1 MSKNKKSQFFEWGK
15 VLSFQAPITMVVGAR
30 GLGKTY
36 GLRKACIEQF
46 LKKGVCFVEVARFK
60 SEQKQVQRGYFDRVG
75 QEFTG
80 CEFEVRGSE
89 GFVWRGKTTEK
100 GKKLWER
107 VCYFVSLTELQTT
120 KKRTFDNVKNIIFD
134 ESVIDRTDRYHRYLP
149 NEWELLAGLV
159 DSCSR
164 ERGDSK
170 IHPSLFLLG
179 NAVDL
184 SNPYFQR
191 IGLME
196 APSVGFHWY
205 LKKLFLLVVPEA
217 SEYSKAKEES
227 TLAGRMLAGTA
238 AGQAANWN
246 QFSQEFEGVIAPK
259 PSSARFEVGLR
270 WKEQDFGLWFDDRE
284 GRYYVTSRIP
294 PHGKC
299 LALSIGQVAVNQ
311 PLVQKNASFLRSI
324 VSLASIDGL
333 RFESLGLR
341 SQFFT
346 ACGLLNLL

>member
-1 MSKNKKSQFFEWGK
+1 MSNKNQYFNWGK

-36 GLRKACIEQF
+36 GLRKECIDEF
-46 LKKGVCFVEVARFK
+46 LKKGLRFVEVSRFK
-60 SEQKQVQRGYFDRVG
+60 SEQKAVSKGYFSRVS
-75 QEFTG
+75 QEFPG
-80 CEFEVRGSE
+80 CEFEVRGNE

-100 GKKLWER
+100 GKKIWEKL
-107 VCYFVSLTELQTT
+107 CFFVSLTELQTA
-120 KKRTFDNVKNIIFD
+120 KKRTFDGVHRIIFD
-134 ESVIDRTDRYHRYLP
+134 EAVIDRADRFHRYLVG
-149 NEWELLAGLV
+149 EWELLAGLV
-159 DSCSR
+159 DSVSR
-164 ERGDSK
+164 ERAESVV
-170 IHPSLFLLG
+170 HPQLFLLG

-184 SNPYFQR
+184 SNPYFQQ

-196 APSVGFHWY
+196 APEVGFHWFW
-205 LKKLFLLVVPEA
+205 KKLFLLVVPEA
-217 SEYSKAKEES
+217 STYSRSKETK

-238 AGQAANWN
+238 AGEAANWN
-246 QFSQEFEGVIAPK
+246 RFSTEFAGVIAKK
-259 PSSARFEVGLR
+259 PSTARFEVGLR
-270 WKEQDFGLWFDDRE
+270 WKEEQFGLWFDDRE
-284 GRYYVTSRIP
+284 GRYYINSTIP
-294 PHGKC
+294 RGGKT
-299 LALSIGQVAVNQ
+299 LALSIGNVAVNS

>member
-1 MSKNKKSQFFEWGK
+1 MSKKNQYFDWNPVFSRN
-15 VLSFQAPITMVVGAR
+15 APITMVVGAR

-36 GLRKACIEQF
+36 GLRKACIEEF
-46 LKKGVCFVEVARFK
+46 LKKGLRFVEVSRFR
-60 SEQKQVQRGYFDRVG
+60 SEQKAVSKGYFNRVSS
-75 QEFTG
+75 EFPE

-100 GKKLWER
+100 GKKIWEKI
-107 VCYFVSLTELQTT
+107 CFFVSLTELQTA
-120 KKRTFDNVKNIIFD
+120 KKRTFDLVHRIIFD
-134 ESVIDRTDRYHRYLP
+134 EAIIDRSDRFHRYLSG
-149 NEWELLAGLV
+149 EWELLAGLI
-159 DSCSR
+159 DSVSR
-164 ERGDSK
+164 ERAEST
-170 IHPSLFLLG
+170 IHPQLFLLG

-184 SNPYFQR
+184 SNPFFQQ
-191 IGLME
+191 IGLMD
-196 APSVGFHWY
+196 APKVGYQWF

-217 SEYSKAKEES
+217 KAYSKQKETE

-238 AGQAANWN
+238 AGEAANWN
-246 QFSQEFEGVIAPK
+246 MFNAEFEGVISPK

-270 WKEQDFGLWFDDRE
+270 WKDQSFGLWFDDLE
-284 GRYYVTSRIP
+284 GRYYITSRIP
-294 PHGKC
+294 KGGKS
-299 LALSIGQVAVNQ
+299 LALSIGNVAVNQ
-311 PLVQKNASFLRSI
+311 PLVQKNASFIRSI

>member
-1 MSKNKKSQFFEWGK
+1 MSNKNQYFNWGK

-36 GLRKACIEQF
+36 GLRKACIDEYI
-46 LKKGVCFVEVARFK
+46 KKGLRFVEVSRFK
-60 SEQKQVQRGYFDRVG
+60 SEQKAVSKGYFSRVS
-75 QEFTG
+75 QEFPG

-89 GFVWRGKTTEK
+89 GFVCRGTNEK
-100 GKKLWER
+100 GKKQWEKI
-107 VCYFVSLTELQTT
+107 CFFVSLTELQTA
-120 KKRTFDNVKNIIFD
+120 KKRTFDLVHRIIFD
-134 ESVIDRTDRYHRYLP
+134 EAVIDKTDRFHHYLAS
-149 NEWELLAGLV
+149 EWELLAGLV
-159 DSCSR
+159 DSVSR
-164 ERGDSK
+164 ERAEST
-170 IHPSLFLLG
+170 IHPQLFLLG

-184 SNPYFQR
+184 SNPYFQQ

-196 APSVGFHWY
+196 EPSTGFHWFWR
-205 LKKLFLLVVPEA
+205 KLFLLVVPEA
-217 SEYSKAKEES
+217 KEYSRAKETQ

-238 AGQAANWN
+238 AGEAANWN
-246 QFSQEFEGVIAPK
+246 RFSTEFAGVIAKK
-259 PSSARFEVGLR
+259 PSTARFEVGLR
-270 WKEQDFGLWFDDRE
+270 WKEQEFGLWFDDHE
-284 GRYYVTSRIP
+284 GRYYINSTIP
-294 PHGKC
+294 RGGKT
-299 LALSIGQVAVNQ
+299 LALSIGNVAVNS

>member
-1 MSKNKKSQFFEWGK
+1 MSKSQFFEWGP
-15 VLSFQAPITMVVGAR
+15 VLSRQAPITMVVGAR

-46 LKKGVCFVEVARFK
+46 LKKGYCFVEVSRFK
-60 SEQKQVQRGYFDRVG
+60 SEQKQVQRGYFDRIS
-75 QEFTG
+75 QEFPG
-80 CEFEVRGSE
+80 VEFEVRGSE

-100 GKKLWER
+100 GKKTWER

-120 KKRTFDNVKNIIFD
+120 KKRTFDRVKNILFD
-134 ESVIDRTDRYHRYLP
+134 EAVIDRSDRYHRYLP
-149 NEWELLAGLV
+149 NEWELLAGLI

-164 ERGDSK
+164 ERADSSV
-170 IHPSLFLLG
+170 HPQLFLLG

-184 SNPYFQR
+184 SNPFFQK

-196 APSVGFHWY
+196 EPSTGFHWY

-217 SEYSKAKEES
+217 ADYSRAKEEQ

-238 AGQAANWN
+238 AGEAANWN
-246 QFSQEFEGVIAPK
+246 KFSSEFAGVIAKK

-270 WKEQDFGLWFDDRE
+270 WKEAEFGLWFDDRE
-284 GRYYVTSRIP
+284 GRYYINSTIP
-294 PHGKC
+294 RGGKT
-299 LALSIGQVAVNQ
+299 LALSIGNVAVNT
-311 PLVQKNASFLRSI
+311 PLVQKNASFLKSI

>member
-1 MSKNKKSQFFEWGK
+1 MSNKNQFFNWGP
-15 VLSFQAPITMVVGAR
+15 VLSRQAPITMVVGAR

-46 LKKGVCFVEVARFK
+46 LKKDVCFVEVSRFK

-75 QEFTG
+75 SEFPG
-80 CEFEVRGSE
+80 VEFEVRGSE
-89 GFVWRGKTTEK
+89 GFAWRGKTSEK
-100 GKKLWER
+100 GKKVWER

-120 KKRTFDNVKNIIFD
+120 KKRTFDRVKNILFD
-134 ESVIDRTDRYHRYLP
+134 EAVIDRGDRYHRYLP
-149 NEWELLAGLV
+149 NEWELLAGLI

-170 IHPSLFLLG
+170 LHPQLFLLG

-184 SNPYFQR
+184 SNPFFQR

-196 APSVGFHWY
+196 APQTGYHWF

-217 SEYSKAKEES
+217 KEYSKAKES
-227 TLAGRMLAGTA
+227 QTLAGRMLAGTA
-238 AGQAANWN
+238 AGEAANWN
-246 QFSQEFEGVIAPK
+246 HFSNEFEGVIAKK
-259 PSSARFEVGLR
+259 PSTARFEVGLR
-270 WKEQDFGLWFDDRE
+270 WKDQSFGLWFDDCE
-284 GRYYVTSRIP
+284 GRYYINGSIP
-294 PHGKC
+294 RGGKT
-299 LALSIGQVAVNQ
+299 LALSIGNVAVNT
-311 PLVQKNASFLRSI
+311 PLVQKNASFLKSI

>member
-1 MSKNKKSQFFEWGK
+1 MSKGQFFEWGP
-15 VLSFQAPITMVVGAR
+15 VFSRQAPITMVVGAR

-36 GLRKACIEQF
+36 GLRKACIEEY
-46 LKKGVCFVEVARFK
+46 LKKGLRFVEVSRFK
-60 SEQKQVQRGYFDRVG
+60 SEQKQVSKGYFARVSA
-75 QEFTG
+75 EFPG

-89 GFVWRGKTTEK
+89 GFVCRKTDSRGKKVWEK
-100 GKKLWER
+100 I
-107 VCYFVSLTELQTT
+107 CFFVSLTELQTA
-120 KKRTFDNVKNIIFD
+120 KKRTFDGVHRIIFD
-134 ESVIDRTDRYHRYLP
+134 EAVIDRADRFHRYLP
-149 NEWELLAGLV
+149 GEWELLAGLI
-159 DSCSR
+159 DSVSR
-164 ERGDSK
+164 ERAESS
-170 IHPSLFLLG
+170 IHPQLFLLG

-184 SNPYFQR
+184 ANPYFQR

-196 APSVGFHWY
+196 APKTGFHWF

-217 SEYSKAKEES
+217 TEYSQSKETQ

-246 QFSQEFEGVIAPK
+246 EFSSEFEGVISPK
-259 PSSARFEVGLR
+259 PSTARFEVGLL
-270 WKEQDFGLWFDDRE
+270 WKDQTFGLWFDDHE

-294 PHGKC
+294 PQGRC
-299 LALSIGQVAVNQ
+299 LALSIGQVAVNT

>member
-1 MSKNKKSQFFEWGK
+1 MSTQFFEWGK

-36 GLRKACIEQF
+36 GLRKVCIQDY
-46 LKKGVCFVEVARFK
+46 LKKGHCFVEVARFK
-60 SEQKQVQRGYFDRVG
+60 AEQKQVQHGYFERVG
-75 QEFTG
+75 KEFPG

-89 GFVWRGKTTEK
+89 GFVWQGKTTEK
-100 GKKLWER
+100 GKKVWER

-120 KKRTFDNVKNIIFD
+120 KKRTFDSVKNIIFD
-134 ESVIDRTDRYHRYLP
+134 EAVIDSQDRYHRYLP
-149 NEWELLAGLV
+149 GEWELLAGLV

-164 ERGDSK
+164 ERGDSS

-184 SNPYFQR
+184 ANPYFQR

-196 APSVGFHWY
+196 APKVGFHWF

-217 SEYSKAKEES
+217 SEYSRAKES
-227 TLAGRMLAGTA
+227 KTLAGRMLAGTA
-238 AGQAANWN
+238 AGEAANWN
-246 QFSQEFEGVIAPK
+246 KFSHEFEGVISPK
-259 PSSARFEVGLR
+259 PSSARFEVGLL
-270 WKEQDFGLWFDDRE
+270 WKDQKFGLWFDDHE
-284 GRYYVTSRIP
+284 GRYYINDRIP
-294 PHGKC
+294 PQGKV
-299 LALSIGQVAVNQ
+299 LALSIGQVAVNI
-311 PLVQKNASFLRSI
+311 PLVQRNASFLKSI

>member
-1 MSKNKKSQFFEWGK
+1 MSTQFFEWGK
-15 VLSFQAPITMVVGAR
+15 VLSYQAPITMVVGAR

-36 GLRKACIEQF
+36 GLRKVCIQDY
-46 LKKGVCFVEVARFK
+46 LKKGYCFVEVARFK
-60 SEQKQVQRGYFDRVG
+60 AEQKQVQHGYFERVG
-75 QEFTG
+75 KEFPG

-100 GKKLWER
+100 GKKIWER

-120 KKRTFDNVKNIIFD
+120 KKRTFDSVKNIIFD
-134 ESVIDRTDRYHRYLP
+134 EAVIDSKDRYHRYLP
-149 NEWELLAGLV
+149 GEWELLAGLI

-170 IHPSLFLLG
+170 LHPSLFLLG

-196 APSVGFHWY
+196 APEVGFHWY
-205 LKKLFLLVVPEA
+205 LRKLFLLVVPEA
-217 SEYSKAKEES
+217 ASYSRAKETE

-238 AGQAANWN
+238 AGDAANWN
-246 QFSQEFEGVIAPK
+246 RFSSEFAGVIAKK
-259 PSSARFEVGLR
+259 PASARFEVGLR
-270 WKEQDFGLWFDDRE
+270 WKDEEFGLWFDDKE
-284 GRYYVTSRIP
+284 GRYYINSTIP
-294 PHGKC
+294 RGGKT
-299 LALSIGQVAVNQ
+299 LALSIGNVAVNI
-311 PLVQKNASFLRSI
+311 PLVQKNASFLKSI

>member
-1 MSKNKKSQFFEWGK
+1 MSKSKYFEWGP
-15 VLSFQAPITMVVGAR
+15 VFSRQAPITMVVGAR

-36 GLRKACIEQF
+36 GLRKECISEY
-46 LKKGVCFVEVARFK
+46 LKKGLRFVEVSRFK
-60 SEQKQVQRGYFDRVG
+60 SEQKQVSKGYFSRVS
-75 QEFTG
+75 QEFPG

-100 GKKLWER
+100 GKKIWEKL
-107 VCYFVSLTELQTT
+107 CFFVSLTELQTA
-120 KKRTFDNVKNIIFD
+120 KKRTFDGVHRIIFD
-134 ESVIDRTDRYHRYLP
+134 EAIIDSQDRFHRYLS
-149 NEWELLAGLV
+149 NEWELLANLI
-159 DSCSR
+159 DSVSR
-164 ERGDSK
+164 ERSEST
-170 IHPSLFLLG
+170 IHPQLFLLG

-191 IGLME
+191 IGLMD
-196 APSVGFHWY
+196 APKKGFHWH

-217 SEYSKAKEES
+217 SEYSQAKETQ
-227 TLAGRMLAGTA
+227 TLAGRMLAGTS

-246 QFSQEFEGVIAPK
+246 SFSTEFEGVIAKK

-270 WKEQDFGLWFDDRE
+270 WKEEQFGLWFDDNE
-284 GRYYVTSRIP
+284 GRYYVTTKIP
-294 PHGKC
+294 NGGKV
-299 LALSIGQVAVNQ
+299 LALSIGNVAVNQ
-311 PLVQKNASFLRSI
+311 PLVQKNASFIRSI

>member
-1 MSKNKKSQFFEWGK
+1 MSSKKNQFFEWGP
-15 VLSFQAPITMVVGAR
+15 VLSRQAPITMVVGAR

-36 GLRKACIEQF
+36 GLRKTCIEQF
-46 LKKGVCFVEVARFK
+46 LKKGVCFVEVSRFK

-75 QEFTG
+75 AEFPG

-89 GFVWRGKTTEK
+89 GFVWQGKTTEK
-100 GKKLWER
+100 GKKVWER
-107 VCYFVSLTELQTT
+107 VCYFISLTELQTT
-120 KKRTFDNVKNIIFD
+120 KKRTFDRVKNILFD
-134 ESVIDRTDRYHRYLP
+134 EAVIDRTDRYHRYLP

-164 ERGDSK
+164 ERGDSEL
-170 IHPSLFLLG
+170 HPQLFLLG

-184 SNPYFQR
+184 SNPFFQK

-196 APSVGFHWY
+196 APKVGFHWF

-217 SEYSKAKEES
+217 AEYSKAKEEE

-238 AGQAANWN
+238 AGQAVNWN
-246 QFSQEFEGVIAPK
+246 KFTNEFEGVISPK

-270 WKEQDFGLWFDDRE
+270 WKEESFGLWFDDGE

-294 PHGKC
+294 KGGKT
-299 LALSIGQVAVNQ
+299 LALSIGNVAVNS
-311 PLVQKNASFLRSI
+311 PLVQKNASFIKSI

>member
-1 MSKNKKSQFFEWGK
+1 MSKNQYFNWGS
-15 VLSFQAPITMVVGAR
+15 VLSRNAPITMVVGAR

-36 GLRKACIEQF
+36 GLRKECIQEY
-46 LKKGVCFVEVARFK
+46 LRKGLRFVEVSRFR
-60 SEQKQVQRGYFDRVG
+60 SEQKAVSKGYFSRVS
-75 QEFTG
+75 QEFPG
-80 CEFEVRGSE
+80 CEFEVRGNE

-100 GKKLWER
+100 GKKLWEKI
-107 VCYFVSLTELQTT
+107 CFFVSLTELQTA
-120 KKRTFDNVKNIIFD
+120 KKRTFDGVHRIIFD
-134 ESVIDRTDRYHRYLP
+134 EAVIDRADRYHRYLP

-159 DSCSR
+159 DSVSR
-164 ERGDSK
+164 ERAESVV
-170 IHPSLFLLG
+170 HPQLFLLG

-184 SNPYFQR
+184 ANPYFQQ

-196 APSVGFHWY
+196 APQTGFTWFW
-205 LKKLFLLVVPEA
+205 KKLFLLVVPEA
-217 SEYSKAKEES
+217 SAYSLAKES
-227 TLAGRMLAGTA
+227 KTLAGRMLAGTA

-246 QFSQEFEGVIAPK
+246 QFNQEFEGVIAPK

-270 WKEQDFGLWFDDRE
+270 WKEQEFGLWFDDHE

-294 PHGKC
+294 PHGRC
-299 LALSIGQVAVNQ
+299 LALSIGQVAVNV
-311 PLVQKNASFLRSI
+311 PLVQKNASFLKSI

>member
-1 MSKNKKSQFFEWGK
+1 MSKSKYFEWGP
-15 VLSFQAPITMVVGAR
+15 VFSRQAPITMVVGAR

-36 GLRKACIEQF
+36 GLRKACIEEF
-46 LKKGVCFVEVARFK
+46 LRKGLRFVEVSRFK
-60 SEQKQVQRGYFDRVG
+60 SEQKQVSKGYFARVS
-75 QEFTG
+75 QEFPDM
-80 CEFEVRGSE
+80 EFEVRGSE

-100 GKKLWER
+100 GKKVWEKI
-107 VCYFVSLTELQTT
+107 CYFISLTELQTA
-120 KKRTFDNVKNIIFD
+120 KKRTFDLVHRIIFD
-134 ESVIDRTDRYHRYLP
+134 EAIIDTQDRFHRYLTG
-149 NEWELLAGLV
+149 EWELLAGLI

-164 ERGDSK
+164 ERAESEIK
-170 IHPSLFLLG
+170 PQLFLLG

-184 SNPYFQR
+184 TNPYFSR

-196 APSVGFHWY
+196 APSTGYHWH
-205 LKKLFLLVVPEA
+205 LRKLFLLVVPEA
-217 SEYSKAKEES
+217 KTYSEAKETK

-238 AGQAANWN
+238 AGEAANWN
-246 QFSQEFEGVIAPK
+246 RFNNEFEGVIAKK
-259 PSSARFEVGLR
+259 PASARFEVGLR
-270 WKEQDFGLWFDDRE
+270 WKDQSFGLWFDDRE
-284 GRYYVTSRIP
+284 GRYYINNQIP
-294 PHGKC
+294 RGGKT
-299 LALSIGQVAVNQ
+299 LALSIGNVAVNS

>member
-1 MSKNKKSQFFEWGK
+1 MSSKKNQFFEWGP
-15 VLSFQAPITMVVGAR
+15 VLSRQAPITMVVGAR

-36 GLRKACIEQF
+36 GLRKTCIEQF
-46 LKKGVCFVEVARFK
+46 LKKGVCFVEVSRFK

-75 QEFTG
+75 AEFPG

-89 GFVWRGKTTEK
+89 GFVWQGKTTEK
-100 GKKLWER
+100 GKKVWER

-120 KKRTFDNVKNIIFD
+120 KKRTFDRVKNILFD
-134 ESVIDRTDRYHRYLP
+134 EAVIDRSDRFHRYLP
-149 NEWELLAGLV
+149 NEWELLAGLI

-164 ERGDSK
+164 ERGDSEL
-170 IHPSLFLLG
+170 HPQLFLLG

-184 SNPYFQR
+184 SNPFFQR

-196 APSVGFHWY
+196 APHTGYHWY

-217 SEYSKAKEES
+217 SEYSRSKEEE

-246 QFSQEFEGVIAPK
+246 TFSTEFDGVIAQK
-259 PSSARFEVGLR
+259 PSSARFEVGLL
-270 WKEQDFGLWFDDRE
+270 WKGEEFGLWFDDRE
-284 GRYYVTSRIP
+284 GRYYVTSKIP
-294 PHGKC
+294 RGGKT
-299 LALSIGQVAVNQ
+299 LALSIGQVAVNT
-311 PLVQKNASFLRSI
+311 PLIQKNASFIRSI

>member
-1 MSKNKKSQFFEWGK
+1 MSNRFFNWGP
-15 VLSFQAPITMVVGAR
+15 VLSRQAPITMVVGAR

-46 LKKGVCFVEVARFK
+46 LKKDVCFVEVSRFK
-60 SEQKQVQRGYFDRVG
+60 AEQKQVQRGYFERVG
-75 QEFTG
+75 KEFPE

-89 GFVWRGKTTEK
+89 GFVWRGKTSEK
-100 GKKLWER
+100 GKKVWER
-107 VCYFVSLTELQTT
+107 ICYFCSLTELQTT
-120 KKRTFDNVKNIIFD
+120 KKRTFDNVKSIIFD
-134 ESVIDRTDRYHRYLP
+134 EAIIDHSDRFHRYLQG
-149 NEWELLAGLV
+149 EWELLAGLI

-164 ERGDSK
+164 ERVDSE

-184 SNPYFQR
+184 ANPYFQR
-191 IGLME
+191 IGLMD
-196 APSVGFHWY
+196 APKTGYHWY
-205 LKKLFLLVVPEA
+205 MKKLFLLVVPEA
-217 SEYSKAKEES
+217 SDYSKQKESE

-246 QFSQEFEGVIAPK
+246 QFNQEFEGVIAPK
-259 PSSARFEVGLR
+259 PSTARFEVGLR
-270 WKEQDFGLWFDDRE
+270 WKEEQFGLWFDDKE
-284 GRYYVTSRIP
+284 GRYYVNGRIP
-294 PHGKC
+294 AGGKV
-299 LALSIGQVAVNQ
+299 LALSIGNVAVNT
-311 PLVQKNASFLRSI
+311 PLVQRNASFLKSI

>member
-1 MSKNKKSQFFEWGK
+1 MSKKSSQFFEWGP
-15 VLSFQAPITMVVGAR
+15 VFSRQAPITMVVGAR

-36 GLRKACIEQF
+36 GLRKECISEY
-46 LKKGVCFVEVARFK
+46 LKKGLRFVEVSRFK
-60 SEQKQVQRGYFDRVG
+60 SEQKQVSKGYFSRVS
-75 QEFTG
+75 QEFPG

-89 GFVWRGKTTEK
+89 GFVCRGTNEK
-100 GKKLWER
+100 GKKIWEKI
-107 VCYFVSLTELQTT
+107 CFFVSLTELQTA
-120 KKRTFDNVKNIIFD
+120 KKRTFDKVHRIIFD
-134 ESVIDRTDRYHRYLP
+134 EAVIDRADRFHRYLP
-149 NEWELLAGLV
+149 QEWELLAGLI
-159 DSCSR
+159 DSVSR
-164 ERGDSK
+164 ERSESE
-170 IHPSLFLLG
+170 IHPQLFLLG

-184 SNPYFQR
+184 SNPFFQK

-196 APSVGFHWY
+196 APKTGFHWH

-217 SEYSKAKEES
+217 AAYSKAKEEE

-238 AGQAANWN
+238 AGEAANWN
-246 QFSQEFEGVIAPK
+246 HFSSEFEGVISPK
-259 PSSARFEVGLR
+259 PSTARFEVGLR
-270 WKEQDFGLWFDDRE
+270 WKEQEFGLWFDDRE
-284 GRYYVTSRIP
+284 GRYYITNRIP

-299 LALSIGQVAVNQ
+299 LALSIGQVAVNV
-311 PLVQKNASFLRSI
+311 PLVQKNASFLKSI

>member
-1 MSKNKKSQFFEWGK
+1 MSKKNQFFEWGP
-15 VLSFQAPITMVVGAR
+15 VFSRQAPITMVVGAR

-46 LKKGVCFVEVARFK
+46 LKKDVCFVEVSRFK
-60 SEQKQVQRGYFDRVG
+60 AEQKQVQRGYFERVG
-75 QEFTG
+75 KEFPE

-100 GKKLWER
+100 GKKVWER
-107 VCYFVSLTELQTT
+107 ICYFCSLTELQTT
-120 KKRTFDNVKNIIFD
+120 KKRTFDNVKNILFD
-134 ESVIDRTDRYHRYLP
+134 EAVIDSKDRYHRYLP
-149 NEWELLAGLV
+149 GEWELLAGLV

-164 ERGDSK
+164 ERGDSS

-184 SNPYFQR
+184 ANPYFQR

-196 APSVGFHWY
+196 APQTGYHWY

-217 SEYSKAKEES
+217 TEYSQAKETQ

-238 AGQAANWN
+238 AGEAANWN
-246 QFSQEFEGVIAPK
+246 RFNAEFEGVIAKK
-259 PSSARFEVGLR
+259 PSTARFEVGLR
-270 WKEQDFGLWFDDRE
+270 WKEEEFGLWFDDRE
-284 GRYYVTSRIP
+284 GRYYINNQIP
-294 PHGKC
+294 RGGKT
-299 LALSIGQVAVNQ
+299 LALSIGQVAVNT
-311 PLVQKNASFLRSI
+311 PLVQKNASFLKSI